1 MMPSD
6 VEYIRDFDTRQ
17 IIGMLET
24 RTGGDI
30 YAIEFSSR
38 KILGIY
44 RVSTDDTIEFDSRRV
59 ITKGN
64 SVVSFIYNAWA
75 KNPQNP
81 KNRR

>member
-1 MMPSD
+1 MPQND
-6 VEYIRDFDTRQ
+6 EYIRDFDTRQ
-17 IIGMLET
+17 IIGIIEH
-24 RTGGDI
+24 RTNGEI

-44 RVSTDDTIEFDSRRV
+44 RPSTDDTIEFNTRKV

-64 SVVSFIYNAWA
+64 SVVSFIYDAWA

-81 KNRR
+81 KNKK